1 MIPIMNILD
10 KIALTKIKG
19 IGPKL
24 SRTLLTHCGSVDDIF
39 NSSKKD
45 LLSIPGIGPAVVQN
59 ILSKDYLREAEAELN
74 FVQKHQIEAI
84 WLEDS
89 KYPRR
94 LRHCEDAPILLYYKG
109 RADLNPVRTV
119 SIVGSRNATHYGRRI
134 CERLVE
140 ELSALDVQIIS
151 GLAYGI
157 DILAHRNAIKQ
168 HIPTIGVLGHGLDR
182 IYPSAHREVA
192 SKMLEHGGLL
202 TEYPSGTNPDKQNF
216 PMRNRIIA
224 GLADVTIVVEAAMK
238 GGALITA
245 EIANSYHR
253 DVCAFP
259 GSIEQ
264 EYSAGCNYLIKT
276 HRAHLIR
283 HAEDLCYLMNWEP
296 EPTRAEK
303 QLPVIPKNLSRDEE
317 KVYSFLSEQELEQA
331 TIDQIAYHCDW
342 PQSKLAIILLEMEIA
357 GHLLSLP
364 GKVFKLI

>member
-1 MIPIMNILD
+1 MNILD

-24 SRTLLTHCGSVDDIF
+24 SRILLTHCGSVEAVF

-45 LLSIPGIGPAVVQN
+45 LLSIPGIGPSAVES
-59 ILSKDYLREAEAELN
+59 ILSKTYLKEAEAEIE
-74 FVQKHQIEAI
+74 FIQRHQIEAI
-84 WLEDS
+84 WIEDDN
-89 KYPRR
+89 YPSR

-109 RADLNPVRTV
+109 STGLNPPRVV
-119 SIVGSRNATHYGRRI
+119 SIVGSRNSTRYGQRI
-134 CERLVE
+134 CEKLVE
-140 ELSALDVQIIS
+140 GLAALDIHVVS

-157 DILAHRNAIKQ
+157 DVLAHQYAVRHQ
-168 HIPTIGVLGHGLDR
+168 IPTIGVLGHGLDR
-182 IYPSAHREVA
+182 IYPASHREIA
-192 SKMLEHGGLL
+192 AKMLENGGLL
-202 TEYPSGTNPDKQNF
+202 TEFPSGTNPDRQNF

-245 EIANSYHR
+245 EIANSYNR

-276 HRAHLIR
+276 NRAHLIR
-283 HAEDLCYLMNWEP
+283 NAEDLCYLMNWDVLP
-296 EPTRAEK
+296 AKAEK
-303 QLPVIPKNLSRDEE
+303 QLVLLPKSLSRDEQ
-317 KVYSFLSEQELEQA
+317 KVYSFLSEQEIEQA
-331 TIDQIAYHCDW
+331 TIDQIAIYCDW
-342 PQSKLAIILLEMEIA
+342 PQSKLAIILLEMELE
-357 GHLLSLP
+357 GHIISLP